1 MGGSQSTIDVVDD
14 IKNEIKKENNE
25 ELYEIVKRKSLDEL
39 KYNNDLNKNEIASLH
54 SELKKN
60 SDDMSEYNFEI
71 SRLELIKKDLESS
84 NKVLENKNIMSVKKN
99 KELKEKLND
108 LEYDKLDI
116 EEKYLNMSDYKDAY
130 ITLFDMYKQIEEKN
144 KKLIVEKNDLINQN
158 NILNKNM
165 KELCKYK
172 NKYYNLEE
180 SNSLLT
186 TRFDSI
192 KKDNDRL
199 KNKLNQHI
207 NYFVNIFDNDIF
219 RQKIFSYIESL
230 KIEPF
235 VNYTVIDN
243 ITKIF
248 KHEINSFKYKFD

>member
-1 MGGSQSTIDVVDD
+1 MGGTQSTQDVTND
-14 IKNEIKKENNE
+14 IKNKKEEKSE
-25 ELYEIVKRKSLDEL
+25 ELYEIVNRKSLDEL

-54 SELKKN
+54 SELKKT
-60 SDDMSEYNFEI
+60 SDDISEYNFEI

-84 NKVLENKNIMSVKKN
+84 NKVLENKNIMNIKKN
-99 KELKEKLND
+99 QELKEKLND

-219 RQKIFSYIESL
+219 RQKIYNYIESL

>member
-1 MGGSQSTIDVVDD
+1 M
-14 IKNEIKKENNE
+14 NIKKNQ
-25 ELYEIVKRKSLDEL
+25 
-39 KYNNDLNKNEIASLH
+39 
-54 SELKKN
+54 
-60 SDDMSEYNFEI
+60 
-71 SRLELIKKDLESS
+71 
-84 NKVLENKNIMSVKKN
+84 
-99 KELKEKLND
+99 ELKEKLND

-192 KKDNDRL
+192 KKKR
-199 KNKLNQHI
+199 
-207 NYFVNIFDNDIF
+207 
-219 RQKIFSYIESL
+219 
-230 KIEPF
+230 
-235 VNYTVIDN
+235 
-243 ITKIF
+243 
-248 KHEINSFKYKFD
+248 

>member
-1 MGGSQSTIDVVDD
+1 M
-14 IKNEIKKENNE
+14 
-25 ELYEIVKRKSLDEL
+25 
-39 KYNNDLNKNEIASLH
+39 
-54 SELKKN
+54 
-60 SDDMSEYNFEI
+60 
-71 SRLELIKKDLESS
+71 
-84 NKVLENKNIMSVKKN
+84 NIKKN

-116 EEKYLNMSDYKDAY
+116 EEKYLTMSDYKDAY

-144 KKLIVEKNDLINQN
+144 KKLIVEKNDLVNQN

-207 NYFVNIFDNDIF
+207 NYVLNIFDNDIF
-219 RQKIFSYIESL
+219 RQKIYNYIESL

-248 KHEINSFKYKFD
+248 KHKINSFKYKFD